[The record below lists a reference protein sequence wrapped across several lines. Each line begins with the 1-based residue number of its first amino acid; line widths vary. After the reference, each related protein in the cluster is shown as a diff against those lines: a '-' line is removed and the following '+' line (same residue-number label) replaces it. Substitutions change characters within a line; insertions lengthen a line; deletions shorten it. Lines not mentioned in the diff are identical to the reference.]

1 MIQGTEKTRAKI
13 LIVEDSSVFR
23 EMQSL
28 LLKQAGFAVSAHE
41 TPREALEV
49 AAKQRFELVV
59 IDYELPEMNG
69 EQFMHALRAMQ
80 PDIAVIFVSGA
91 LTLDLA
97 IKLGKQGVAGIF
109 NKPANPKLLIEKVNE
124 TIFRHQAR
132 DTSAR
137 VAGKGREIPDAYV
150 APEPNLGQ
158 LAYAPRYVPG
168 GSAEKFREFT
178 HRLWKVRDFRNVLLL
193 QGEPGSAFEL
203 FSRELVENSLFKEG
217 PLMICDAGEID
228 SRRLIEI
235 LAPCLL
241 SSDAGT
247 LVLTQ
252 IEKLTPTQQK
262 TVENLVTGRDA
273 FLPFARRFRVLA
285 CATQELSDRVDAGTF
300 NETLYYKLSTLS
312 VTLPTLREMKEDIPA
327 NAQHILTM
335 TAGQDAPPLTADAAI
350 WLEAQPWPGNY
361 DELALTLVRAA
372 ELAKEGAIDV
382 AALEAAHGE
391 VTNPAGVQPA
401 AAKER
406 GEAEPEA
413 VQGSRSTFRASTPAY
428 DYSARLSAALNQARG

>member
-1 MIQGTEKTRAKI
+1 
-13 LIVEDSSVFR
+13 
-23 EMQSL
+23 
-28 LLKQAGFAVSAHE
+28 
-41 TPREALEV
+41 
-49 AAKQRFELVV
+49 
-59 IDYELPEMNG
+59 
-69 EQFMHALRAMQ
+69 
-80 PDIAVIFVSGA
+80 
-91 LTLDLA
+91 
-97 IKLGKQGVAGIF
+97 
-109 NKPANPKLLIEKVNE
+109 
-124 TIFRHQAR
+124 
-132 DTSAR
+132 
-137 VAGKGREIPDAYV
+137 
-150 APEPNLGQ
+150 
-158 LAYAPRYVPG
+158 
-168 GSAEKFREFT
+168 
-178 HRLWKVRDFRNVLLL
+178 
-193 QGEPGSAFEL
+193 
-203 FSRELVENSLFKEG
+203 
-217 PLMICDAGEID
+217 MICDAGEID

-241 SSDAGT
+241 STDAGT

-312 VTLPTLREMKEDIPA
+312 VTLPALREMKEDIPA

-335 TAGQDAPPLTADAAI
+335 TAGQDALPLTADAAV

-382 AALEAAHGE
+382 AALAAAHGE
-391 VTNPAGVQPA
+391 VTNPTGVEPG

-406 GEAEPEA
+406 GGTQPETA
-413 VQGSRSTFRASTPAY
+413 PGSRSTFRASTPAY